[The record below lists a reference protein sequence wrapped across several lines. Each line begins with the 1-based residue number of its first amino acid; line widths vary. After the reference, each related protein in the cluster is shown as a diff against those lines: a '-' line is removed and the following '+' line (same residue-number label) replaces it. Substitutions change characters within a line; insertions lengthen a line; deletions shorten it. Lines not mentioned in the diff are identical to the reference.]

1 MLPWKLEFLAPNSS
15 HFAKVK
21 RQTIIRHNAVEQ
33 RKIVV
38 FVSIIYVMG
47 CLQEKYKE
55 KEKRQKKLNAEQ
67 AAKTP
72 KRKVKNMKFPGEPKK
87 PPG

>member
-1 MLPWKLEFLAPNSS
+1 
-15 HFAKVK
+15 
-21 RQTIIRHNAVEQ
+21 
-33 RKIVV
+33 
-38 FVSIIYVMG
+38 MG